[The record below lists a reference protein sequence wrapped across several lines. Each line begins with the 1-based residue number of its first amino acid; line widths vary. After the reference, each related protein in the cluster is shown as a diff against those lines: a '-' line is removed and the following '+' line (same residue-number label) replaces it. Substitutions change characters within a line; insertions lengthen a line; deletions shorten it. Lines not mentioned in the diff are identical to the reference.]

1 MFKTN
6 YYMRQRLNKRATDVF
21 MVIFLVITLF
31 PIFWMVFS
39 SFKSNTE
46 ILLGKIPFG
55 RASNDV
61 IYMEQRG
68 KNLFAFTSDGGL
80 NRFDMETKELLKHG
94 SVKSMATSFIADDV
108 YVWAGTSDRGL
119 VQISLDDFGRKRRFD
134 PDVKG
139 LDISKVVST
148 FLVQDEKTIYMGF
161 QQKGIEK
168 IFKFDKPSRA
178 FSGTVTFGGELS
190 PCQAASAV
198 LYLGDLWIGTNKGIV
213 VCDPK
218 SGSVKKTFNGDRLG
232 LPPTDIKK
240 IAVKGN
246 DFLLSTS
253 SGMFVF
259 NPSSG
264 RMIKTYSQDKGLLS
278 DRVNCVFIKNGN
290 ILVGLNNGLSEIG
303 PGSGKIIN
311 LDRLFVPVEGSSE
324 KGFVGGD
331 VYSMAMT
338 DKGLLLGSSGGRITL
353 LDAERGTPKETFKAG
368 DGHILVRWRNY
379 IDLWKNIDFALY
391 LKNSLIIC
399 GITMVLAMIF
409 ATLAAYS
416 LARFDFPG
424 NKFFSI
430 GVLATQMIPAIMY
443 LIPIYIMFTK
453 FTQWTGVPMKGTY
466 LGLIMIY
473 SAFFIPFSIWILRGF
488 FAAIPVELEEAARI
502 DGASSFQV
510 FWYVVLPLAVP
521 GIIATGIYVFL
532 TAWDELMFAWVLCN
546 ADTMTIPVGIRLFVG
561 NYQNRFDL
569 MMAAATVAT
578 IPVMILFF
586 MLQKHIVK
594 GLTAGAVKG

>member
-1 MFKTN
+1 MFKMS
-6 YYMRQRLNKRATDVF
+6 YYMKQRINKRATDVL
-21 MVIFLVITLF
+21 MLILLVITLF

-55 RASNDV
+55 RASNDAV
-61 IYMEQRG
+61 YMEQRG
-68 KNLFAFTSDGGL
+68 KNLYVLTADGGL
-80 NRFDMETKELLKHG
+80 NRFDFETRQLLKHD
-94 SVKSMATSFIADDV
+94 SIKSMATSYITDDV
-108 YVWAGTSDRGL
+108 YIWAGTADKGL
-119 VQISLDDFGRKRRFD
+119 MQVSMDDFSKKRRFD
-134 PDVKG
+134 PGVKDI
-139 LDISKVVST
+139 DISKVVST
-148 FLVQDEKTIYMGF
+148 FLLQDGDTIYLGF
-161 QQKGIEK
+161 QQKGIER
-168 IFKFDKPSRA
+168 IYKFDKPSRTFA
-178 FSGTVTFGGELS
+178 GTITFTSSLS

-198 LYLGDLWIGTNKGIV
+198 LYKGDLWIGTNKGII
-213 VCDPK
+213 VCDPRT
-218 SGSVKKTFNGDRLG
+218 GSVVREFDGDKLG

-240 IAVKGN
+240 IAVQGS
-246 DFLLSTS
+246 DLFFSTS
-253 SGMFVF
+253 SGLFVF
-259 NPSSG
+259 SAASG
-264 RMIKTYSQDKGLLS
+264 QIIRTYSQDKGLLS
-278 DRVNCVFIKNGN
+278 DRVNGVFIDGKN
-290 ILVGLNNGLSEIG
+290 ILVGLNNGLSAIDQRTWKV
-303 PGSGKIIN
+303 SGADK
-311 LDRLFVPVEGSSE
+311 LFVPVEGSSE
-324 KGFVGGD
+324 KGFVQGD
-331 VYSMAMT
+331 VYSMTRT
-338 DKGLLLGSSGGRITL
+338 DKGILLGSSGGRITL
-353 LDAERGTPKETFKAG
+353 IDSLDRPKETLKAG
-368 DGHILVRWRNY
+368 EGHILVRWRNY

-416 LARFDFPG
+416 LARFNFPG

-466 LGLIMIY
+466 VGLIMIY

-502 DGASSFQV
+502 DGASSLQV

-521 GIIATGIYVFL
+521 GIVATGIYVFL